1 MNCSQLG
8 NEMFPRWE
16 QNIPKLGILL
26 IAVVLTLKKGVT
38 IVTFL
43 LISCYFMDNFRIF
56 AINIL
61 KNRMTNGY

>member
-26 IAVVLTLKKGVT
+26 VAVVLTLKKV
-38 IVTFL
+38 
-43 LISCYFMDNFRIF
+43 
-56 AINIL
+56 
-61 KNRMTNGY
+61 

>member
-26 IAVVLTLKKGVT
+26 IAVVLTLKKSVT

-43 LISCYFMDNFRIF
+43 LISCYIIVYFRIF
-56 AINIL
+56 AISI
-61 KNRMTNGY
+61 KNRITDGY